1 MSTFNPR
8 SAMID
13 RGRLA
18 ALRVAEDREFER
30 RTMRSRSLRKQ
41 ATAHLPLGVPM
52 SWMSGLYRT
61 PPIYI
66 AGGKVRPSPMW
77 TATPTSTSVCAITA
91 GLVLIR
97 HLMIDRD

>member
-66 AGGKVRPSPMW
+66 AGGEGASFTDVDGNAYLDFSLCDNRGVGSDPP
-77 TATPTSTSVCAITA
+77 PN
-91 GLVLIR
+91 
-97 HLMIDRD
+97 D